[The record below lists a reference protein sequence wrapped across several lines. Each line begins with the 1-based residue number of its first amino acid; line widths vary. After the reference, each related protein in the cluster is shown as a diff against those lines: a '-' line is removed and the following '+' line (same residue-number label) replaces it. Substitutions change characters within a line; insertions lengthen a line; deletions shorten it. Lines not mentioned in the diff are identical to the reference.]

1 MRSPRRR
8 SLTAKA
14 KFGPKAKISCPERRP
29 AIHLR
34 GHGGQTAS
42 AIRSP
47 RYDNL
52 RTCIGSSRSCYRK
65 SSGQRSAHFE
75 TVLVEQ
81 LTPSSTQ
88 SHKVG
93 ARRQFSGDSNMRRC
107 AASVRSSRPDSFA
120 CGVNYFHCAMISR
133 RSVGQL
139 QVELPGGRNYS
150 SGTTHS
156 CQGNGGNGGKGR
168 FCVSG
173 GEKSQYQS
181 ESNGSGEG
189 KTQLPALEPPGTP
202 RGFQDR

>member
-1 MRSPRRR
+1 MRR
-8 SLTAKA
+8 SHHRRQLW
-14 KFGPKAKISCPERRP
+14 PKGKDLRPGKRRP
-29 AIHLR
+29 AIHRR
-34 GHGGQTAS
+34 GQGGPTAD
-42 AIRSP
+42 AVRSL

-52 RTCIGSSRSCYRK
+52 KICLGSSRPCYRK
-65 SSGQRSAHFE
+65 SSGQRSANFE

-120 CGVNYFHCAMISR
+120 CGVNYFHIAKFSAG
-133 RSVGQL
+133 SVGQL

-156 CQGNGGNGGKGR
+156 CQGNGGKRGKGR

-173 GEKSQYQS
+173 GEKRQHQS
-181 ESNGSGEG
+181 ESNGSREG
-189 KTQLPALEPPGTP
+189 KAQLPALEPPRTT